1 MAVHLKI
8 SSVANQHSE
17 ALLMKPSATQTPPR
31 SDKKA
36 SAHFSFSANRR
47 LASHKVRY
55 IETNVTSD
63 RCTLCDLDKVK

>member
-1 MAVHLKI
+1 
-8 SSVANQHSE
+8 
-17 ALLMKPSATQTPPR
+17 MKPSATQTPPR